1 MSDDPTDPR
10 VKRVKYDHW
19 CTTTSGDTR
28 MTTFTWKIEDFASR
42 LEKTAEC
49 LYSSSF
55 SAKKPNKE
63 DSKWQLQLYPKGDKE
78 PGTHLSIYVRSNNEF
93 SVKAKYD
100 VSILDSSM
108 KKTNELKREILAYD
122 QKTPAWGF
130 KKWILR
136 ENLIKDQQLLPN
148 GHLTILLELTVYGTE
163 KVLSGS
169 RNFEEEDKSKTR
181 AKGLEQVSAN
191 LEKLFNDQEFSDVEI
206 KCDGEVFH
214 CHELILSTRSDVFRA
229 MFQNDMTENRTKK
242 VNIEDIDS
250 KVLGEMLN
258 FIYTGVPN
266 EDVLE
271 EKTAELLGAANQY
284 QLEVLKSICED
295 RLCSSLEVSNSIE
308 YLIFGDMYQASKL
321 RRMSMRMVASNMAS
335 LVATEDYQNLVKKHK
350 DLASEIPEAMV
361 EVSKCHL
368 SPPKTTS
375 SRSTKTSRQRSQKK

>member
-1 MSDDPTDPR
+1 MSGDNTDPR
-10 VKRVKYDHW
+10 AKRVKYDHW
-19 CTTTSGDTR
+19 CTTSSGDTR

-42 LEKTAEC
+42 QEKTGEG

-63 DSKWQLQLYPKGDKE
+63 DSKWQLQLFPKGDKE

-229 MFQNDMTENRTKK
+229 MFRNDMTENRTKE

-258 FIYTGVPN
+258 FIYTGVTN

-271 EKTAELLGAANQY
+271 EKTAELLEAANRY

-321 RRMSMRMVASNMAS
+321 KRMSLRMVASNMAT
-335 LVATEDYQNLVKKHK
+335 LVGTEDYQNLVKKHPV
-350 DLASEIPEAMV
+350 LAAEIPAAMV
-361 EVSKCHL
+361 EL
-368 SPPKTTS
+368 MKT
-375 SRSTKTSRQRSQKK
+375 K